1 MSSYAIDY
9 NWVLDTVLYKTI
21 TYGRDSKNRDWYVL
35 IVTSKKRRWY
45 KVTDKEANVLEK
57 TFYGSR

>member
-35 IVTSKKRRWY
+35 IVTSKK
-45 KVTDKEANVLEK
+45 T
-57 TFYGSR
+57 